1 LGVSITPFAVICGI
15 SNLNKIAEC
24 AAWRPQNSEKS
35 LAAWG
40 AHSVPPD
47 PLLAGKGLS
56 GPTHYRP
63 FWPQSSHYLQVNWK
77 TLIAFCVDSRNRQQP
92 QHGLQQPQMPLQ
104 PQPMAVG
111 ASPVYNEI
119 GFERKNEQ
127 YEIPV
132 LKAASAEP
140 HIYDNLIHQ

>member
-1 LGVSITPFAVICGI
+1 MCCLETSKFRKIVSGLGS
-15 SNLNKIAEC
+15 SQRSS
-24 AAWRPQNSEKS
+24 RPLAGGEGAIWPHPLSAL
-35 LAAWG
+35 LAAI
-40 AHSVPPD
+40 VT
-47 PLLAGKGLS
+47 L
-56 GPTHYRP
+56 
-63 FWPQSSHYLQVNWK
+63 YLQVNWK

-92 QHGLQQPQMPLQ
+92 QHGLQQPKIPLQPLQ